1 MPTKPTK
8 YHTGDL
14 VRVNFNYN
22 WSIPQLVQLKQQ
34 HSIVSVLDGPRTE
47 EGVVQ
52 YQIKLQDVIWVPR
65 AALLRRAN
73 EKERQAY
80 ANAVGDCGHHNK
92 TDRTKE
98 PELDL
103 KFKDLDTPAID
114 SDSPGSF
121 ADTLKQLFRG
131 IPDVP
136 VEQLKQ
142 DDKDTEK
149 TCLPPLLGAVIDKVS
164 DAGDILSALLHGLF
178 ADMPPAAS
186 GDSSADECTF
196 TLSPAAEQELGDAFT
211 HAAKIAGKHGV
222 PFFAFATISQKRASD
237 TSDCWK
243 VENMMSMRNMCKSRC
258 ARIHQALQLLLP
270 DDSE

>member
-14 VRVNFNYN
+14 VRVNFKYN

-34 HSIVSVLDGPRTE
+34 RSIVLVLDGPRTE
-47 EGVVQ
+47 ENVVQ

-80 ANAVGDCGHHNK
+80 ANAVGDCEHHNK

-121 ADTLKQLFRG
+121 ADTLKQLFQG

-149 TCLPPLLGAVIDKVS
+149 TCLHPLLGAVIDKTS
-164 DAGDILSALLHGLF
+164 AAGNMLSALLHGLF
-178 ADMPPAAS
+178 ADMPMAAS

-211 HAAKIAGKHGV
+211 HAAKIADKHGV

-243 VENMMSMRNMCKSRC
+243 VENMMSMRNMCKSQC
-258 ARIHQALQLLLP
+258 TKMHQAVQMLLS
-270 DDSE
+270 DDIE

>member
-1 MPTKPTK
+1 MPKPTK
-8 YHTGDL
+8 YHAGDL

-80 ANAVGDCGHHNK
+80 ANAVGDCEHRNK
-92 TDRTKE
+92 TDHTKE

-114 SDSPGSF
+114 ADSSGSF

-131 IPDVP
+131 ISDTP
-136 VEQLKQ
+136 VEPLKQ

-149 TCLPPLLGAVIDKVS
+149 THLPPLLGTVIDKMS

-186 GDSSADECTF
+186 GDSSRMSVRLRYLLPPNKSWEMRLHMRQRLQASMVYRF
-196 TLSPAAEQELGDAFT
+196 LHLQRYRRNVLQIQV
-211 HAAKIAGKHGV
+211 IAGK
-222 PFFAFATISQKRASD
+222 
-237 TSDCWK
+237 
-243 VENMMSMRNMCKSRC
+243 SR
-258 ARIHQALQLLLP
+258 I
-270 DDSE
+270 

>member
-14 VRVNFNYN
+14 VRVNFKYN

-34 HSIVSVLDGPRTE
+34 RSIVLVLDGPRTE

-80 ANAVGDCGHHNK
+80 ANAVGDCKHHNK
-92 TDRTKE
+92 TDRT
-98 PELDL
+98 
-103 KFKDLDTPAID
+103 KDLDTPAID

-121 ADTLKQLFRG
+121 ADTLKQLFQG

-149 TCLPPLLGAVIDKVS
+149 TCLHPLLGAVIDKTS
-164 DAGDILSALLHGLF
+164 AAGNMLSALLHELF
-178 ADMPPAAS
+178 ADMPPAAG

-211 HAAKIAGKHGV
+211 HVAKIAGKHGV

-237 TSDCWK
+237 TSDCWEF
-243 VENMMSMRNMCKSRC
+243 ENMMSMRNMRKSQC
-258 ARIHQALQLLLP
+258 TKMHQAVQMLLS
-270 DDSE
+270 DDNE

>member
-1 MPTKPTK
+1 MPKPTK
-8 YHTGDL
+8 YHAGDL

-34 HSIVSVLDGPRTE
+34 RSIVLVLDGPRTE
-47 EGVVQ
+47 ESVVQ
-52 YQIKLQDVIWVPR
+52 YQIRLQDVIWVPR

-80 ANAVGDCGHHNK
+80 ANAVGDCEHRNK
-92 TDRTKE
+92 MDHTKE

-114 SDSPGSF
+114 ADSSGSF
-121 ADTLKQLFRG
+121 SDTLKQLFQG
-131 IPDVP
+131 IPNVP
-136 VEQLKQ
+136 VEPLKQ
-142 DDKDTEK
+142 GDKDTEK
-149 TCLPPLLGAVIDKVS
+149 TCLHPLLGAVIDKTS
-164 DAGDILSALLHGLF
+164 AAGNMLSALLHGLF
-178 ADMPPAAS
+178 ADMPMATS

-211 HAAKIAGKHGV
+211 HAAKIADKHGV
-222 PFFAFATISQKRASD
+222 PFFAFATVLQKRTSD
-237 TSDCWK
+237 TSDCWH
-243 VENMMSMRNMCKSRC
+243 VENMTSVRNMCKSRC
-258 ARIHQALQLLLP
+258 ARMHRALQLLFP

>member
-14 VRVNFNYN
+14 VRVNFKYN

-34 HSIVSVLDGPRTE
+34 RSIVLVLDGPRTE

-80 ANAVGDCGHHNK
+80 ANAVGDCKHHNK
-92 TDRTKE
+92 TDRTK
-98 PELDL
+98 ELDL

-121 ADTLKQLFRG
+121 ADTLKQLFQG

-149 TCLPPLLGAVIDKVS
+149 TCLHPLLGAVIDKTS
-164 DAGDILSALLHGLF
+164 AAGNMLSALLHGLF

-258 ARIHQALQLLLP
+258 ARMHQALQMLLS
-270 DDSE
+270 DDNE

>member
-14 VRVNFNYN
+14 VRVNFKYN

-34 HSIVSVLDGPRTE
+34 RSIVLVLDGPRTE
-47 EGVVQ
+47 ESVVQ

-80 ANAVGDCGHHNK
+80 ANAVGDCEHHNK
-92 TDRTKE
+92 TDRTK
-98 PELDL
+98 ELDL

-114 SDSPGSF
+114 ADSSGSF
-121 ADTLKQLFRG
+121 SDTLKQLFQG

-149 TCLPPLLGAVIDKVS
+149 TCLHPLLGAVIDKTS
-164 DAGDILSALLHGLF
+164 AAGNMLSALLHGLF
-178 ADMPPAAS
+178 ADMPSAAS

-258 ARIHQALQLLLP
+258 ARMHQAVQMLLS
-270 DDSE
+270 DDIE

>member
-1 MPTKPTK
+1 MPKPTK
-8 YHTGDL
+8 YHAGDL

-34 HSIVSVLDGPRTE
+34 RSIVLVLDGPRTE
-47 EGVVQ
+47 ESVVQ
-52 YQIKLQDVIWVPR
+52 YQIRLQDVIWVPR

-80 ANAVGDCGHHNK
+80 ANAVGDCEHRNK
-92 TDRTKE
+92 MDHTKE

-114 SDSPGSF
+114 TDSSGSF
-121 ADTLKQLFRG
+121 SDTLKQLFQG
-131 IPDVP
+131 IPNVP
-136 VEQLKQ
+136 VEPLKQ
-142 DDKDTEK
+142 GDKDTEK
-149 TCLPPLLGAVIDKVS
+149 TCLHPLPGAVIDKTS
-164 DAGDILSALLHGLF
+164 AAGNMLSALLHGLF
-178 ADMPPAAS
+178 ADMPMAAS

-211 HAAKIAGKHGV
+211 HAAKIADKHGV
-222 PFFAFATISQKRASD
+222 PFFAFATVLQKRTSD
-237 TSDCWK
+237 TSDCWH
-243 VENMMSMRNMCKSRC
+243 VENMTSVRNMCKSRC
-258 ARIHQALQLLLP
+258 ARMHRALQLLFP